1 MHPIWVQT
9 MKRILILTYLIA
21 LTTAVAVAQTY
32 GTHHKPG
39 YDPTYQEGFTTNG
52 NNSSNLAPIGATSVP
67 NMATTTY
74 DEITISPTGP
84 LRAFN
89 TPGESGQSGESPIGE
104 PTVLLIFAAAFAG
117 GVTYRKLTVTGK

>member
-21 LTTAVAVAQTY
+21 LTTAVAVAQPY

-52 NNSSNLAPIGATSVP
+52 NNSNNLTPIGATSVP

-84 LRAFN
+84 LRAFD
-89 TPGESGQSGESPIGE
+89 TPGEVGQGDEFPIGE

-117 GVTYRKLTVTGK
+117 GITYRKLTVTGK

>member
-52 NNSSNLAPIGATSVP
+52 NNSNNLTPIGATSVP

-84 LRAFN
+84 LREFDTGAETGWSN
-89 TPGESGQSGESPIGE
+89 EYPIGE

-117 GVTYRKLTVTGK
+117 GITYRKLTVTGK

>member
-52 NNSSNLAPIGATSVP
+52 NNSNNLTPIGATSVP

-84 LRAFN
+84 LRSFDTGPEN
-89 TPGESGQSGESPIGE
+89 GQSEEFPIGE

-117 GVTYRKLTVTGK
+117 GITYRKLTVTGK

>member
-52 NNSSNLAPIGATSVP
+52 NNSNNLTPIGATSVP

-84 LRAFN
+84 LRAFD
-89 TPGESGQSGESPIGE
+89 TPGEANQADEFPIGE

-117 GVTYRKLTVTGK
+117 GITYRKLTVTGK

>member
-52 NNSSNLAPIGATSVP
+52 NNSNNLTPIGATSVP

-84 LRAFN
+84 LRNFDTGAE
-89 TPGESGQSGESPIGE
+89 TGQSNQFPIGE

-117 GVTYRKLTVTGK
+117 GITYRKLTVTGK

>member
-39 YDPTYQEGFTTNG
+39 YDPAYQEGFTTNG

-89 TPGESGQSGESPIGE
+89 TPGDANQSEGFPIGE

>member
-52 NNSSNLAPIGATSVP
+52 NNSSNLAPIGSTSVP

-84 LRAFN
+84 LRAFD
-89 TPGESGQSGESPIGE
+89 TGAESGQSPEYPIGE

-117 GVTYRKLTVTGK
+117 GITYRKLTVTGK

>member
-52 NNSSNLAPIGATSVP
+52 NNSNNLAPIGATSVP

-84 LRAFN
+84 LRDFDHGA
-89 TPGESGQSGESPIGE
+89 ESGQSGESPIGE

-117 GVTYRKLTVTGK
+117 GITYRKLTVTGK

>member
-52 NNSSNLAPIGATSVP
+52 NNSNNLTPIGATSVP

-84 LRAFN
+84 LRAFD
-89 TPGESGQSGESPIGE
+89 TPGEENQSEEFPIGE

-117 GVTYRKLTVTGK
+117 GITYRKLTVTGK

>member
-21 LTTAVAVAQTY
+21 LTTAVTVAQTY

-84 LRAFN
+84 LRDFDHGAD
-89 TPGESGQSGESPIGE
+89 TQQSEEFPIGE

-117 GVTYRKLTVTGK
+117 GITYRKLTVTGK

>member
-52 NNSSNLAPIGATSVP
+52 NNSNNLTPIGATSVP

-84 LRAFN
+84 LRDFEHGPEN
-89 TPGESGQSGESPIGE
+89 GQSDEFPIGE

-117 GVTYRKLTVTGK
+117 GITYRKLTVAGK